1 MLPVPRHAFRAYT
14 ARVLNSRVLN
24 RIWTFCSILVL
35 LTWVSCAGR
44 VPDLDQATQQRPQD
58 VSLDPLPASVQQPV
72 PEIDDYGPE
81 ILLPAENTVDEE
93 VARVGDRVLR
103 KSHIYDRLLSASPET
118 SLEVVDLLILDIL
131 VAEIALLHEIRVDPE
146 RVELLAQSEEDQVR
160 QQVEIEFGGK
170 VEFGSYVASTFQI
183 SLEEYR
189 RLMRLRV
196 AQQLYHGYAIR
207 YPAMLED
214 RVQVRFLANKDSEVL
229 KDVIERVTRGAD
241 FATLA
246 RRYSEDERTRRN
258 GGLLA
263 PFGAEFPHPIAE
275 PAMKLQ
281 KGELS
286 PVIQADV
293 GGSPRYYLVY
303 CLERFEKREAKFE
316 EMREELDED
325 LVRHPVQRLEREAFA
340 LRYRGEME
348 GRKPREGR

>member
-1 MLPVPRHAFRAYT
+1 MT
-14 ARVLNSRVLN
+14 AADDRKLQ
-24 RIWTFCSILVL
+24 FCSILVL

-44 VPDLDQATQQRPQD
+44 IPDLDQVTQQRSAGTALGP
-58 VSLDPLPASVQQPV
+58 VPASVQQPV

-81 ILLPAENTVDEE
+81 ILLPAKNTTDEE

-103 KSHIYDRLLSASPET
+103 KSHIYDRLLSASPDT

-131 VAEIALLHEIRVDPE
+131 VAEMALVHGIRVDPD
-146 RVELLAQSEEDQVR
+146 RVESLAQSEEDQVR
-160 QQVEIEFGGK
+160 QQVEIQFGGR
-170 VEFGSYVASTFQI
+170 VEFESYIASTFQM

-207 YPAMLED
+207 YPPMLEN
-214 RVQVRFLANKDSEVL
+214 RVQVRFLANKDPEVL
-229 KDVIERVTRGAD
+229 EDVIDRVTRGAD

-246 RRYSEDERTRRN
+246 RRYSEDETRRD

-281 KGELS
+281 RGELS
-286 PVIQADV
+286 PVIRAEV

-303 CLERFEKREAKFE
+303 CLQSFEKREVTFE
-316 EMREELDED
+316 EVREELDED

-348 GRKPREGR
+348 SRKPREGR

>member
-1 MLPVPRHAFRAYT
+1 MNRTWAFG
-14 ARVLNSRVLN
+14 
-24 RIWTFCSILVL
+24 SILL
-35 LTWVSCAGR
+35 LLAGVSCAGR
-44 VPDLDQATQQRPQD
+44 IPDLDQVTQQRSKGTALGP
-58 VSLDPLPASVQQPV
+58 VPASVQQPV

-81 ILLPAENTVDEE
+81 ILLPAKNTTDEE

-103 KSHIYDRLLSASPET
+103 KSHIYDRLLSASPDA

-131 VAEIALLHEIRVDPE
+131 VAEMALVHEIRVDPE

-246 RRYSEDERTRRN
+246 RRYSEDETTRRD

-275 PAMKLQ
+275 PAMKLRE
-281 KGELS
+281 GELS

-293 GGSPRYYLVY
+293 GGNPRFYLVY
-303 CLERFEKREAKFE
+303 CLQRFEKREASFE
-316 EMREELDED
+316 EVREELDED
-325 LVRHPVQRLEREAFA
+325 LVRQPVQRMEREAFA

-348 GRKPREGR
+348 SRKPREGR